1 MIVLK
6 IVFTFWCIAML
17 MSVVLIFTGLFG
29 LVPANVVDVCATFVL
44 GSIFI
49 IAVLFALSLFI
60 IPIYFMWR

>member
-29 LVPANVVDVCATFVL
+29 LVPANVVDVCATFAL

-60 IPIYFMWR
+60 IPIFMMWR

>member
-1 MIVLK
+1 MIILK

-29 LVPANVVDVCATFVL
+29 LVPAEVVDVCATFVL

-49 IAVLFALSLFI
+49 AAVLFTHSCLFDVEVI
-60 IPIYFMWR
+60 R

>member
-1 MIVLK
+1 MIILK

-17 MSVVLIFTGLFG
+17 MSVALIFTGLFG
-29 LVPANVVDVCATFVL
+29 LVPAEVVDVCATFAL

-60 IPIYFMWR
+60 IPIYLMWR

>member
-1 MIVLK
+1 MIILK

-17 MSVVLIFTGLFG
+17 MSVILIFTGLFG
-29 LVPANVVDVCATFVL
+29 LVPAEVVDVCATFAF

-60 IPIYFMWR
+60 IPIYLMWR

>member
-1 MIVLK
+1 MIILK
-6 IVFTFWCIAML
+6 IAFSFWCIAML

-29 LVPANVVDVCATFVL
+29 LVPANVVDICATFAL

-60 IPIYFMWR
+60 IPIYLMWR